1 MNNKEQ
7 ILDLFYNQ
15 NLKQCEIVK
24 QLNLSKQYVS
34 KIVRADKRYAEVK
47 EFRKQ
52 KNAKKRKIYMKNYFK
67 DYERPKKQDDS
78 YIELMALLEQD
89 ARELSYSNNT
99 ISDYAFAKW
108 NPNAYHT
115 NKKGNL
121 VLNKGL
127 KVGSDVPKSINMN
140 IKVPTQKY
148 KNKYCY
154 SR

>member
-7 ILDLFYNQ
+7 ILDLFYNK

-34 KIVRADKRYAEVK
+34 KIVRADKRYTKVK

-52 KNAKKRKIYMKNYFK
+52 ENAEKRKIYMKNYFK
-67 DYERPKKQDDS
+67 DYERSKKQDDS

-89 ARELSYSNNT
+89 AKELSYSYNT

-108 NPNAYHT
+108 SPNAYHT

-121 VLNKGL
+121 ALNSGL

>member
-52 KNAKKRKIYMKNYFK
+52 ENAEKRKMF
-67 DYERPKKQDDS
+67 
-78 YIELMALLEQD
+78 L
-89 ARELSYSNNT
+89 
-99 ISDYAFAKW
+99 
-108 NPNAYHT
+108 
-115 NKKGNL
+115 
-121 VLNKGL
+121 
-127 KVGSDVPKSINMN
+127 IN
-140 IKVPTQKY
+140 
-148 KNKYCY
+148 
-154 SR
+154 

>member
-34 KIVRADKRYAEVK
+34 KIVRADKRYTKVK

-52 KNAKKRKIYMKNYFK
+52 ENAEKRKTYMKNYFK

-89 ARELSYSNNT
+89 TIELSYFNNT

-108 NPNAYHT
+108 NSNAYHI

-121 VLNKGL
+121 VLNRGL
-127 KVGSDVPKSINMN
+127 KVGIDVPKSINMN

>member
-34 KIVRADKRYAEVK
+34 KIVRADKRYTEVK

-52 KNAKKRKIYMKNYFK
+52 ENAEKRKLYMKNYFK

-78 YIELMALLEQD
+78 YIELLALLEQD
-89 ARELSYSNNT
+89 AIELSYSNNT
-99 ISDYAFAKW
+99 ISYYAFAKW
-108 NPNAYHT
+108 NQNAYHI

-121 VLNKGL
+121 VLNRGL
-127 KVGSDVPKSINMN
+127 KVGIDVPKSINMN

>member
-1 MNNKEQ
+1 
-7 ILDLFYNQ
+7 
-15 NLKQCEIVK
+15 
-24 QLNLSKQYVS
+24 
-34 KIVRADKRYAEVK
+34 
-47 EFRKQ
+47 
-52 KNAKKRKIYMKNYFK
+52 MKNYFK

-99 ISDYAFAKW
+99 ISDYAFAKS

-121 VLNKGL
+121 ALNRGL

>member
-34 KIVRADKRYAEVK
+34 KIVRADKRYTKVK

-52 KNAKKRKIYMKNYFK
+52 ENAEKRKIYMKNYFK

-89 ARELSYSNNT
+89 IRELSYSYNT
-99 ISDYAFAKW
+99 ISNYAFAKW
-108 NPNAYHT
+108 SPDAYHT

-121 VLNKGL
+121 VLNRGL